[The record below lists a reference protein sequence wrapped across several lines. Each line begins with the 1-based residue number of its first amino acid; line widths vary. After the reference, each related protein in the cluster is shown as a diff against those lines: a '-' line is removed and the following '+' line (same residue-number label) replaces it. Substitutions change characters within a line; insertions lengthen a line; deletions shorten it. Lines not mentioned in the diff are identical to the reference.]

1 MACPKFAASVAASN
15 CANRQVKILHP
26 SKRAVLL
33 MLKLY
38 YALDNASLILR
49 LALEEADVAYET
61 VLVDRAVSQQRSPD
75 YLAINPTGLI
85 PSLVT
90 RTGTMA
96 ETGACL
102 LWLIDTYR
110 EAKLGPS
117 QADAARGSF
126 LRWLFYLSNTVH
138 AELTR
143 IFYAKRLVP
152 FEALSVHHETMAK
165 HVQKHFGIL
174 DRAIVAEAR
183 LFAPPSAHA
192 LYLGPLLR
200 LAALNPAVRRR
211 WLDLATFPALKGLAL
226 ELETRPSVR
235 AAILAEGLGD
245 TPFSCPSYPNPREGS
260 AL

>member
-1 MACPKFAASVAASN
+1 MVLVLTPKYLESANCQREVNLGNGLGNVVAHLFHGGEINNLISYRTISHAT
-15 CANRQVKILHP
+15 VW
-26 SKRAVLL
+26 
-33 MLKLY
+33 
-38 YALDNASLILR
+38 ALN
-49 LALEEADVAYET
+49 ET

-165 HVQKHFGIL
+165 HVQTHFGIL

-183 LFAPPSAHA
+183 LFAPPSALA